1 MKTWDILGLPWHKEI
16 FVYLQKVRMNRYEWK
31 SLSFALGSLVV
42 GMGLGSA
49 NPTFA
54 DANTDLSTAKMAIA
68 QNDYRTASLLLKQV
82 FLDSLDGSEEDEQAL
97 KLIDEIY
104 TKTNGRAIPVDYE
117 LPAEL
122 QGLKIRFIRRFQ
134 RPDDHPGGPSGGH
147 RVSIAIEAP
156 YNLRYELR
164 PGIGDLALFKEPSGK
179 MLIDSSD
186 ARQWGGD
193 VESDRS
199 YIGNDFSDHQ
209 DMDGLY
215 RLGIDI
221 YKPTHQQ
228 FSAWFIVTRAKAWGD
243 PVISSPGNI
252 PRVTPPDEA
261 PRNPRTYFFNSTI
274 SYHLVI
280 FRSSRVTSWRTSIFT
295 SVGATILT
303 LARIGKPTS
312 RIRTS
317 RSSSRVATTG
327 QQSLIRASIDSLSI
341 FRSCGRSD
349 HFSLAV
355 KLRRSCDS
363 S

>member
-1 MKTWDILGLPWHKEI
+1 MRAAFGALPWHKEI
-16 FVYLQKVRMNRYEWK
+16 FGYLQKVRMNRYKSK

-42 GMGLGSA
+42 AMGLGSA

-54 DANTDLSTAKMAIA
+54 DANTDLSKAKMAIT
-68 QNDYRTASLLLKQV
+68 QHDYRTASLLLKQV

-97 KLIDEIY
+97 KLSDEIY
-104 TKTNGRAIPVDYE
+104 AKTNGRAIPVDYE
-117 LPAEL
+117 LPPEL

-156 YNLRYELR
+156 YDLRSR
-164 PGIGDLALFKEPSGK
+164 IGDLALFKEPSGK

-199 YIGNDFSDHQ
+199 YIGNDFADHQ

-228 FSAWFIVTRAKAWGD
+228 FSAWFIVTRAKAWGE

-252 PRVTPPDEA
+252 PRVTPTDEA
-261 PRNPRTYFFNSTI
+261 PRNFKEVLFQFNNF
-274 SYHLVI
+274 V
-280 FRSSRVTSWRTSIFT
+280 
-295 SVGATILT
+295 
-303 LARIGKPTS
+303 
-312 RIRTS
+312 
-317 RSSSRVATTG
+317 SSSYLPFESRNLMAYLNLHFGGGDNPNISPYWKANVPNPNITQLVPGRDDWPTK
-327 QQSLIRASIDSLSI
+327 LDSGEYRFAVDFQELRPFGPLQLSREAETI
-341 FRSCGRSD
+341 VRF
-349 HFSLAV
+349 FV
-355 KLRRSCDS
+355 K
-363 S
+363 